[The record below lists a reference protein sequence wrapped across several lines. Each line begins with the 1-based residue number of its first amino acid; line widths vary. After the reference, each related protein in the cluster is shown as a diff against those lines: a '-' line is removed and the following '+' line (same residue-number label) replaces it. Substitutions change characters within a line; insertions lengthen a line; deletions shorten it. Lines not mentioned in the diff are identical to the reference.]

1 MISRYLVIALAFIA
15 AGFRASQGAWL
26 EATGL
31 AGLGA
36 GLTVLKLAERRP
48 ALKPLAYLGFLV
60 DDVLDRG
67 RVDPAV
73 PTDGESRQGGG
84 RDRGRAARLAGG
96 RSGAA

>member
-1 MISRYLVIALAFIA
+1 LISRYLVIALAFIA

-60 DDVLDRG
+60 TMFSI
-67 RVDPAV
+67 AV
-73 PTDGESRQGGG
+73 ALIRQYY
-84 RDRGRAARLAGG
+84 
-96 RSGAA
+96 